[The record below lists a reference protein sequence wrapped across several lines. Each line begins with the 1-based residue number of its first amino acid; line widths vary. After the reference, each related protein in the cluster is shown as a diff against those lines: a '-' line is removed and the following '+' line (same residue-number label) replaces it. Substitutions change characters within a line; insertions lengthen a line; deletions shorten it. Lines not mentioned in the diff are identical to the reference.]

1 MVAFGRYAVR
11 TYLSAVLAF
20 LYLPIAIMIAMA
32 FNESALYQLPFRFSL
47 GWFEALSRNAL
58 LWQATRNSVLLAAGS
73 TVIATTLGTMAA
85 LSFAR
90 YRIAGKTLLRLLL
103 FVPVTVPWLIIATAM
118 LVFFFWAGIGRGLHA
133 MLLAHVALS
142 LPYVIVIVGA
152 RLASFPL
159 ELEEAA
165 STLGATPWQTFRRV
179 SAPLIAPGIVAAAL
193 FSFAISF
200 DQFATSYFLSAPGV
214 STLPV
219 EIYAAIRRG
228 FTPEINAI
236 SAIVI
241 TISMGMMLV
250 FARLFRFSGAAGYE

>member
-1 MVAFGRYAVR
+1 MTGLGQLGVR
-11 TYLSAVLAF
+11 AYLTLMLTF

-32 FNESALYQLPFRFSL
+32 FNESALYELPFRPSL
-47 GWFEALSRNAL
+47 VWFKTLSGNGQ
-58 LWQATRNSVLLAAGS
+58 LWQATENSILLAFVS
-73 TVIATTLGTMAA
+73 TAVATTLGTMVA
-85 LSFAR
+85 LAFAR
-90 YRIAGKTLLRLLL
+90 YQIRGKTLLRMLL

-118 LVFFFWAGIGRGLHA
+118 LVFFFWVGIGRGLHA

-152 RLASFPL
+152 RLTSFPL

-165 STLGATPWQTFRRV
+165 STLGATPWQVFRRV

-219 EIYAAIRRG
+219 EIYSAIRRG

-241 TISMGMMLV
+241 LLSMGIMLV
-250 FARLFRFSGAAGYE
+250 SSRLFRFSGAVGAE